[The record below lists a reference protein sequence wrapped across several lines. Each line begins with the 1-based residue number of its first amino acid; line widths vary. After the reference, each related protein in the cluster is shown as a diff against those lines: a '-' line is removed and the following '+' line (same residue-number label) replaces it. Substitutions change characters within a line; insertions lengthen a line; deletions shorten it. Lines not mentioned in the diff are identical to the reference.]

1 MVDTL
6 LAAKWRWHDI
16 YGIFPL
22 YRPISDCCSVW
33 LNSYQY
39 RYSRG
44 IKQQGR
50 GCYIVMLVIAL
61 LSLPPPVQVDDTAVS
76 SLGAGECCN
85 SLRWLDLTGTGVRDA
100 CCLPLRCIKL
110 LEYVALSS
118 TAVSLIT
125 IAALARDVR
134 LPAALPEAPKTR
146 GRSNRALLMGS
157 EWSQRQVHCT
167 PRRAPAPSRPCS
179 APMYYERGTTRRGWV
194 EGPSKAMRLIEAANI
209 SAMSPTCSKFPVKV
223 GFRRSE
229 EGLDEGGR
237 DLLISLVQGVLRL
250 WPAVPLR

>member
-1 MVDTL
+1 
-6 LAAKWRWHDI
+6 
-16 YGIFPL
+16 
-22 YRPISDCCSVW
+22 
-33 LNSYQY
+33 
-39 RYSRG
+39 
-44 IKQQGR
+44 
-50 GCYIVMLVIAL
+50 MLIIAL
-61 LSLPPPVQVDDTAVS
+61 LSLPPPVQVDDTAVG
-76 SLGAGECCN
+76 SLGAGACRD
-85 SLRWLDLTGTGVRDA
+85 SLRWLDLSSTGVTHA

-118 TAVSLIT
+118 TAVSLMT
-125 IAALARDVR
+125 MAALARDLR

-157 EWSQRQVHCT
+157 EWSQRQMQCT
-167 PRRAPAPSRPCS
+167 PRRAPTPSRPCS

-209 SAMSPTCSKFPVKV
+209 SAMNSTCSKFPVKV

-229 EGLDEGGR
+229 EGIDEDGR
-237 DLLISLVQGVLRL
+237 DLLINLVQGILRL